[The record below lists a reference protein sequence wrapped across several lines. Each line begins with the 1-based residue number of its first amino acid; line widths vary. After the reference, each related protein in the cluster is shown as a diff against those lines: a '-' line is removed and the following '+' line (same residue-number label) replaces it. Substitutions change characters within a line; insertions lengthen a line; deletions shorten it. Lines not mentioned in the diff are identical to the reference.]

1 MAQLDVGLWRVLGYI
16 TFLELDKQPEKGDG
30 SVTKT
35 VKKKK
40 MDGRTDGR
48 TNR

>member
-40 MDGRTDGR
+40 EMDRQIDR
-48 TNR
+48 